1 MILMIRLK
9 RLLLEKGKLLSATGG
24 FGLRHAKMFL
34 LEIKSSHEKVN
45 QIFPPKN
52 IDLPF
57 T

>member
-45 QIFPPKN
+45 QIFSPKN